1 MSEKRKWVPEIVY
14 EDYEDSLSGGLPFIQ
29 VPPDKE
35 MPDIIF
41 MLGSEET
48 GEYEPDSNGD
58 EQPIVEMS
66 VYQYANM
73 GYLQESLSAE
83 TYDQVRQALGLL
95 PLTEAREKGRKKA
108 ENLLNK

>member
-29 VPPDKE
+29 VPLGKE
-35 MPDIIF
+35 MPDVIF

-48 GEYEPDSNGD
+48 GEYEPDNNGD

-66 VYQYANM
+66 VHQYANM
-73 GYLQESLSAE
+73 KYLQEALSTE
-83 TYDQVRQALGLL
+83 TYDLVRQALGLL
-95 PLTEAREKGRKKA
+95 PLDEAREKGREKA